1 MCRSESYC
9 QNLHFCR
16 VDMCSPPKYTN
27 AYTHVTLIAVI
38 ERQWIGSRV
47 AAGYRGWSELI
58 RTATQT
64 EGIQLGFVTLQQHP
78 CTGQEVKLRE
88 MKWRMKSRGA
98 LGEGKEMN
106 LRGRRKLGA
115 EGRNWGKKRSGEV
128 AVGGRNERRESG
140 GRQRRKKN
148 TKTRRQDKSKKRE
161 QIKKTAIWR
170 GKFATHIFRTFQ
182 MLTRNWWIK
191 ICKMVLR

>member
-27 AYTHVTLIAVI
+27 TYTHVTLIAVI
-38 ERQWIGSRV
+38 EHQWIGSRV

-140 GRQRRKKN
+140 GRQRREKKH
-148 TKTRRQDKSKKRE
+148 KDEKARQKLEEGTDKEDGYMAGEICNS
-161 QIKKTAIWR
+161 
-170 GKFATHIFRTFQ
+170 HFQ
-182 MLTRNWWIK
+182 DLSN
-191 ICKMVLR
+191 VN